1 MEKPFNEKNDM
12 LKQWMQELPLESPS
26 QDFTIKVMQGISAKS
41 EVTQFKPLI
50 SKRAWWLI
58 GTLLLFSITYLY
70 INPNSGTV
78 PEGLTNLLGSVSF
91 ENPIKKL
98 VLPKTAIYAIGF
110 MALFLLQV
118 PFLKRLH
125 DKQYQ

>member
-1 MEKPFNEKNDM
+1 MEKPFNEKNDK

-26 QDFTIKVMQGISAKS
+26 LDFTKKVMQGISAKS
-41 EVTQFKPLI
+41 ELTQYKPLI

-58 GTLLLFSITYLY
+58 GILLLFSIAYLY
-70 INPNSGTV
+70 INPTSGTV
-78 PEGLTNLLGSVSF
+78 PEGVTNLLGHLSF